1 MLEELIEEL
10 KKHDRTEIAYKS
22 GLSIGTVNQIMSGA
36 NKNPTLATLN
46 ALRGFLDGKEV
57 EK

>member
-46 ALRGFLDGKEV
+46 ALREFLDEKEG